1 MTCYVT
7 AVQGHRYG
15 ELWSIPHNQQ
25 SSTTESSVET
35 ASPPSYNHTAPP
47 PPYTAHA
54 RLGEVSI
61 QRSPLQ
67 EDSLIGDYLLVD
79 NGDQVAGWLD
89 DTVQEHADDTHDDV
103 LCPDTEEPVAT
114 ENSGEL
120 SHQSFHE
127 DQPAPIA
134 ASTPSGSL
142 NELVFMKTLA
152 HNNNLPSVK
161 PIPMLRPIRAQN
173 FSAPNLFA
181 TYPPPSDTTHE
192 TDSTLNN
199 TLPRVGRLPPLR
211 RKPNL
216 TDNSPRYVRS
226 FSDSRLP
233 SPLYDN
239 YWTLSH
245 NTSTGEYE
253 AISEV
258 SQEPSSSETIDN
270 S

>member
-1 MTCYVT
+1 M
-7 AVQGHRYG
+7 
-15 ELWSIPHNQQ
+15 PHNQQ
-25 SSTTESSVET
+25 SSTECSIET

-67 EDSLIGDYLLVD
+67 EDGIINDYLLVD
-79 NGDQVAGWLD
+79 SGDQAAVGWLD
-89 DTVQEHADDTHDDV
+89 DSTVQEHADDMHDDM
-103 LCPDTEEPVAT
+103 LYPDPEAPVAT
-114 ENSGEL
+114 ENSGEI

-127 DQPAPIA
+127 DQLAPIA

-142 NELVFMKTLA
+142 NELMFVKSLA
-152 HNNNLPSVK
+152 QDNSLPPVI
-161 PIPMLRPIRAQN
+161 PIPTLRPIRAQN

-181 TYPPPSDTTHE
+181 TYPPLSATTHE
-192 TDSTLNN
+192 MDSTLNN

-216 TDNSPRYVRS
+216 MNNSPRHVRS

-233 SPLYDN
+233 SPFYDN
-239 YWTLSH
+239 YQTLSH
-245 NTSTGEYE
+245 NTSAGEYE
-253 AISEV
+253 PISEV

-270 S
+270 